1 MYYFY
6 KYYPRKNLLRNSL
19 KNYFKEEDFIF
30 LIKQY
35 EELRKNLDFNKT
47 ILIID
52 ITHLE
57 IIQREVIENIIYL
70 LQQYSRENYLG
81 CIFIMP
87 FSLIAKYQFER
98 IINKSK
104 IECIKVKNRKEA
116 FKEINNFRK
125 KECLNCI

>member
-6 KYYPRKNLLRNSL
+6 RYYPKKNLLRNSL
-19 KNYFKEEDFIF
+19 QNYFKEEDFIF

-35 EELRKNLDFNKT
+35 EELRKNLNFNKT

-57 IIQREVIENIIYL
+57 LIQQEVIGNVVSL

-81 CIFIMP
+81 YIFIMP

-98 IINKSK
+98 VITGSR
-104 IECIKVKNRKEA
+104 IECIKVKNSKETL
-116 FKEINNFRK
+116 KEINNFRK
-125 KECLNCI
+125 KECLKCI

>member
-6 KYYPRKNLLRNSL
+6 RYYPKKNLLRNSL

-35 EELRKNLDFNKT
+35 EELRKNLDFSTT

-52 ITHLE
+52 ATHLE
-57 IIQREVIENIIYL
+57 LIQREVIENIIYL
-70 LQQYSRENYLG
+70 LQQYSRDRYLG
-81 CIFIMP
+81 CIFLMP

-104 IECIKVKNRKEA
+104 IEGIKVKNRKEA
-116 FKEINNFRK
+116 LKEINNFRR
-125 KECLNCI
+125 KECVSCI